1 MPELMDVHSVVC
13 RTSVLGFLLTAL
25 SCVSEVPVAF
35 AQPGENVSI
44 EKTADKATEKAIQ
57 KAPKR
62 PMEKASAKMATE
74 KAVQEEFDAK
84 LP

>member
-44 EKTADKATEKAIQ
+44 EKTADKSAEKAI
-57 KAPKR
+57 
-62 PMEKASAKMATE
+62 
-74 KAVQEEFDAK
+74 
-84 LP
+84 